1 MFIDRYSE
9 KYKIKRYVI
18 FMFYKVFKLLKKIKL
33 LIFSKYCIT
42 SIGNPIYPS
51 GVVENLSNDPS
62 KIKIGENCIIKGKL
76 LVFAHDGEIIIGNNV
91 FIGERTEIWSSKS
104 IKIGNNVQI
113 SHNVN
118 IADTNSHPIDYKLRA
133 QHYLEI
139 IKKGHPKSG
148 KLTDNIIAKPI
159 VIDDYV
165 WIGHSSSIKKGV
177 KIGKNSIIS
186 SNSIVIKDVPPNK
199 VYYNIIKPFYNKL

>member
-1 MFIDRYSE
+1 MFF
-9 KYKIKRYVI
+9 KILRKLKI
-18 FMFYKVFKLLKKIKL
+18 FFLKKN
-33 LIFSKYCIT
+33 CIT
-42 SIGNPIYPS
+42 SNGNPIYPG
-51 GVVENLSNDPS
+51 GVVENLSDNPA
-62 KIKIGENCIIKGKL
+62 KIKIGENCVIKGKL
-76 LVFAHDGEIIIGNNV
+76 LVFAHDGEIIIGDNV

-118 IADTNSHPIDYKLRA
+118 IADTNSHPIDHELRA

-148 KLTDNIIAKPI
+148 RLTDNINAKPI
-159 VIDDYV
+159 IIDDYV

-186 SNSIVIKDVPPNK
+186 SNSIVIKDVPSNK
-199 VYYNIIKPFYNKL
+199 VYYNVVNSFCNNL

>member
-1 MFIDRYSE
+1 MLS
-9 KYKIKRYVI
+9 KI
-18 FMFYKVFKLLKKIKL
+18 LKKLQFFFFKKNCIK
-33 LIFSKYCIT
+33 ST
-42 SIGNPIYPS
+42 GNPIYKG
-51 GVVENLSNDPS
+51 GVVENLSNNPA
-62 KIKIGENCIIKGKL
+62 KIKIGKNCVIKGKL
-76 LVFAHDGEIIIGNNV
+76 LVFAHDGEIIIGDNV
-91 FIGERTEIWSSKS
+91 FVGERTEIWSSKS

-118 IADTNSHPIDYKLRA
+118 IADTNSHPVDQELRA

-199 VYYNIIKPFYNKL
+199 VYYNIIKSFCNDL

>member
-1 MFIDRYSE
+1 MPMI
-9 KYKIKRYVI
+9 YKL
-18 FMFYKVFKLLKKIKL
+18 FKLLKKIK
-33 LIFSKYCIT
+33 FFFHPKYCIT
-42 SIGNPIYPS
+42 GKSNSIHADGI
-51 GVVENLSNDPS
+51 VENLSNDAT
-62 KIKIGENCIIKGKL
+62 KIKIGENCVIKGKL

-118 IADTNSHPIDYKLRA
+118 IADTNSHPVDHKLRA

-139 IKKGHPKSG
+139 IKKGHPRSG

-186 SNSIVIKDVPPNK
+186 SNSIVIKNVPPNK
-199 VYYNIIKPFYNKL
+199 VYYNLIKSFCNEL

>member
-1 MFIDRYSE
+1 MPII
-9 KYKIKRYVI
+9 YKL
-18 FMFYKVFKLLKKIKL
+18 FKLLKKIK
-33 LIFSKYCIT
+33 FFFQPKYCIT
-42 SIGNPIYPS
+42 GKSNSIYADGI
-51 GVVENLSNDPS
+51 VENLSNDAT
-62 KIKIGENCIIKGKL
+62 KIKIGENCVIKGKL

-118 IADTNSHPIDYKLRA
+118 IADTNSHPVDHKLRA

-139 IKKGHPKSG
+139 IKKGHPRSG

-199 VYYNIIKPFYNKL
+199 VYYNLIKPFYNKL

>member
-1 MFIDRYSE
+1 MLS
-9 KYKIKRYVI
+9 KL
-18 FMFYKVFKLLKKIKL
+18 FKLLLKIKF
-33 LIFSKYCIT
+33 LISTRYCIT

-62 KIKIGENCIIKGKL
+62 KIKIGDNCVIKGKL
-76 LVFAHDGEIIIGNNV
+76 LAFAHDGEIIIGNNV

-118 IADTNSHPIDYKLRA
+118 IADTNSHPVDHKLRA
-133 QHYLEI
+133 KHYLEI
-139 IKKGHPKSG
+139 VKKGHPKSG

-159 VIDDYV
+159 IIDDYV

-177 KIGKNSIIS
+177 IIGKNSIIS
-186 SNSIVIKDVPPNK
+186 SNSIVVKDVPPNR
-199 VYYNIIKPFYNKL
+199 VYYNLIKPFYNKL